1 MSFLKSEKRNQNV
14 EVLVPVLVRF
24 WSEDG
29 VWNASAMDIP
39 VAVFG
44 ESFEDARTHFEE
56 ALLSHFEI
64 LCERNQIEST
74 LKILVRA
81 VKDRGF
87 YERIQPRQ
95 TFEKFVFNSQE
106 LCLV

>member
-1 MSFLKSEKRNQNV
+1 MSFLKVEKHSHSL

-44 ESFEDARTHFEE
+44 ESFEEARAHFEE
-56 ALLSHFEI
+56 ALASHFEI
-64 LCERNQIEST
+64 LCERNQIEGT
-74 LKILVRA
+74 IKILLRA
-81 VKDRGF
+81 AKDRGF
-87 YERIQPRQ
+87 YERIQPRE